1 MSYLAQLAESCAP
14 LLRQPLILNT
24 RRNHSLEHAT
34 IHLLER
40 HGHKLSGRSSQN
52 GFVLLGD
59 APTDTIEQCAREAL
73 GRMKAG
79 ETQLALHPN
88 CGTNLVT
95 AGFLA
100 TSVAFL
106 GFAGRRWLAAWGRF
120 PTVMT
125 LSMFAILLSTPLGMN
140 LQRHF
145 TTEADLGAM
154 ELVSVERDT
163 LSLPLLERRL
173 VIHRFVT
180 AQA

>member
-1 MSYLAQLAESCAP
+1 MSYLAQLADSCAP
-14 LLRQPLILNT
+14 LLRQPLILKT

-34 IHLLER
+34 IHLLEQR
-40 HGHKLSGRSSQN
+40 GHKLSGRSSQN

-59 APTDTIEQCAREAL
+59 APTDAIEECAREAL
-73 GRMKAG
+73 RRMKAG
-79 ETQLALHPN
+79 EAQLALHPN

-100 TSVAFL
+100 TAVAFL
-106 GFAGRRWLAAWGRF
+106 GFAGRRWLVAWGRF

-125 LSMFAILLSTPLGMN
+125 LSMLAVFLSTPLGMS

-145 TTEADLGAM
+145 TTEADLGDM
-154 ELVSVERDT
+154 ELVSVSRDT
-163 LSLPLLERRL
+163 VSLPFLGQP
-173 VIHRFVT
+173 VVVHRVVT